1 MTRAAYRRETVHRAA
16 SACEVVEIR
25 RVTSRPPP
33 SSAAIAVAE
42 EPVTARVAFVDPL
55 PPLTGI
61 DGDDATRVERFRFA
75 GHAEVEPSEPSEEEA
90 PSVHRAMLTIDHLA
104 ELKRRLREAEARE
117 EAAAEEGSGI
127 RLRPTP
133 PEGVR
138 EDWVPADD
146 HFEDLDIDVVPMRA
160 RSEWAELDD
169 TLPEL
174 EVALAPR
181 SESNFYGGF
190 DNDAPDG
197 VFVATYADL
206 PIDTPVYV
214 VVHLPAGYQ
223 FRTAALVEFVRE
235 PAAASP
241 EAPAGV
247 GLRMCGLGA
256 TEQRLIREFVR
267 QRSPLFYVG

>member
-1 MTRAAYRRETVHRAA
+1 MNRAARPRVTSHRAA
-16 SACEVVEIR
+16 SACEVIEIR

-33 SSAAIAVAE
+33 AIAFASAE
-42 EPVTARVAFVDPL
+42 EPVTARVTLVDPL

-61 DGDDATRVERFRFA
+61 DGDDATRVDRFRH
-75 GHAEVEPSEPSEEEA
+75 GA
-90 PSVHRAMLTIDHLA
+90 PSTEVSGLTTDLLA

-117 EAAAEEGSGI
+117 EAEAEEGSGI

-133 PEGVR
+133 PDGVR
-138 EDWVPADD
+138 EEWEPTDD
-146 HFEDLDIDVVPMRA
+146 AWDDLEIDIEPPCTHG
-160 RSEWAELDD
+160 EWAERFDS
-169 TLPEL
+169 LPEL

-190 DNDAPDG
+190 DENPDG
-197 VFVATYADL
+197 VFVATYRDL

-214 VVHLPAGYQ
+214 IVHLPAGYL

-235 PAAASP
+235 PDAATP

-247 GLRMCGLGA
+247 GLRMCGLDA
-256 TEQRLIREFVR
+256 RMRRLIHEFAR
-267 QRSPLFYVG
+267 QRAPLFYVG